1 MKNKKVAIVGGGLA
15 GSEAAWQLSLMG
27 ISSNLYEMRPN
38 KKTPAHKTSL
48 LAELV
53 CSNSFRSD
61 DHTNNAVGQLHWE
74 MRAADGLIISMG
86 DKARIPAGSAMAVDR
101 MKFSSKITNLIKNNS
116 LINIIQKEIIDLK
129 QLTEDHVIIASG
141 PLTSNN
147 LAQSLI
153 ELTGS
158 KNLYFYDAIAPTVYA
173 DSIDYQSTWFQ
184 SRYDKGDS
192 VEEREAYLNCPMTK
206 DEYYEF
212 VSKISESDKADFNDW
227 ETDVPF
233 FSGCLPI
240 EVMASRGKDTLRFGP
255 MKPVGLTNP
264 RSDKKPYAVVQLR
277 KENKEGTLFNIVGFQ
292 TKIKHSRQAEI
303 LRSIKGLQEA
313 RFARLGGIHKN
324 TFLNSPDILD
334 KYFQLKSNPNI
345 SLAGQI
351 TGVEGYVESAAI
363 GLLVGRI
370 VGAKILG
377 EEVML
382 PPPDTALGALAH
394 HLITENNNFQPMN
407 INFGLFKSAVNNLK
421 GKKNRQERYSS
432 YTSTAKSS
440 FLSWLE
446 SQSIFHRSF
455 VKKHDLDPV

>member
-1 MKNKKVAIVGGGLA
+1 MSEKKVAIVGGGLA
-15 GSEAAWQLSLMG
+15 GSEAAWQLGRMG

-74 MRAADGLIISMG
+74 MRAADGLIISTG

-101 MKFSSKITNLIKNNS
+101 MKFSSEITELIKNNS
-116 LINIIQKEIIDLK
+116 FINIIHKEITDLK
-129 QLTEDHVIIASG
+129 QLAEDHVIIASG
-141 PLTSNN
+141 PLTSNK

-153 ELTGS
+153 KLTGS

-173 DSIDYQSTWFQ
+173 DSIDYESTWFQ

-192 VEEREAYLNCPMTK
+192 IEEREAYLNCPMTK

-227 ETDVPF
+227 EADVPF

-264 RSDKKPYAVVQLR
+264 YSDVKPYAVVQLR

-303 LRSIKGLQEA
+303 LRSINGLQEA

-334 KYFQLKSNPNI
+334 KYFQLKSYPNI

-377 EEVML
+377 KEVKL
-382 PPPDTALGALAH
+382 PSADTALGALAN
-394 HLITENNNFQPMN
+394 HLITHNNDFQPMN
-407 INFGLFKSAVNNLK
+407 VNFGLFKSTVKDFK
-421 GKKNRQERYSS
+421 GKKNRRDRYAA
-432 YTSTAKSS
+432 YTSIAKSS
-440 FLSWLE
+440 FHKWLE
-446 SQSIFHRSF
+446 SQSS
-455 VKKHDLDPV
+455 L

>member
-264 RSDKKPYAVVQLR
+264 KSDKKPYAVVQLR
-277 KENKEGTLFNIVGFQ
+277 KENKAGTLFNIVGFQ

-334 KYFQLKSNPNI
+334 KHFQLKSNPNI

-377 EEVML
+377 EDVML

-407 INFGLFKSAVNNLK
+407 INFGLFKSALNNLK
-421 GKKNRQERYSS
+421 GKKNRRERYSS

>member
-1 MKNKKVAIVGGGLA
+1 MVEKKVAIVGGGLA
-15 GSEAAWQLSLMG
+15 GSEAAWQLGQMG

-38 KKTPAHKTSL
+38 KNTPAHKTSF

-61 DHTNNAVGQLHWE
+61 DDINNAVGQLHWE

-86 DKARIPAGSAMAVDR
+86 DKSRIPAGSAMAVDR
-101 MKFSSKITNLIKNNS
+101 NQFSSRITEIIEKHPLIS
-116 LINIIQKEIIDLK
+116 LNHKEITDLK
-129 QLTEDHVIIASG
+129 QLKEDHIIIASG
-141 PLTSNN
+141 PLTSNK

-158 KNLYFYDAIAPTVYA
+158 KNLYFYDAIAPTIYA
-173 DSIDYQSTWFQ
+173 DSIDYESTWFQ
-184 SRYDKGDS
+184 SRYDKGDT

-212 VSKISESDKADFNDW
+212 VSKICKSDKADFNDW
-227 ETDVPF
+227 EKDVPF

-264 RSDKKPYAVVQLR
+264 KNQVKPYAVVQLR

-303 LRSIKGLQEA
+303 LRSISGLQDA

-334 KYFQLKSNPNI
+334 HHFQLKSYPKV

-363 GLLVGRI
+363 GLLVGRM
-370 VGAKILG
+370 VGAKILSR
-377 EEVML
+377 EVIL

-394 HLITENNNFQPMN
+394 HLISQNDDFQPMN
-407 INFGLFKSAVNNLK
+407 INFGLFKSSINNLK
-421 GKKNRQERYSS
+421 GKKNRRERYST
-432 YTSTAKSS
+432 YTSVAKSS
-440 FLSWLE
+440 FQNWLK
-446 SQSIFHRSF
+446 SINI
-455 VKKHDLDPV
+455 V

>member
-1 MKNKKVAIVGGGLA
+1 MVKKKVAIVGGGLA
-15 GSEAAWQLSLMG
+15 GSEAAWQLGRMG
-27 ISSNLYEMRPN
+27 IPTNLYEMRPN
-38 KKTPAHKTSL
+38 KNTPAHKTSL

-61 DHTNNAVGQLHWE
+61 DDINNAVGQLHWE
-74 MRAADGLIISMG
+74 MRVADGLIISIG
-86 DKARIPAGSAMAVDR
+86 DISRIPAGSAMAVDR
-101 MKFSSKITNLIKNNS
+101 MQFSSRITDLIKNNS
-116 LINIIQKEIIDLK
+116 SISLIQKEITDLK
-129 QLTEDHVIIASG
+129 QLKEDHVIIASG

-173 DSIDYQSTWFQ
+173 DSIDYESTWFQ
-184 SRYDKGDS
+184 SRYDKGETI
-192 VEEREAYLNCPMTK
+192 EEREAYLNCPMTK

-212 VSKISESDKADFNDW
+212 VSKICKSDKADFNNW
-227 ETDVPF
+227 EKDVPF

-255 MKPVGLTNP
+255 MKPIGLTNP
-264 RSDKKPYAVVQLR
+264 KNEIKPYAVVQLR
-277 KENKEGTLFNIVGFQ
+277 KENKEATLYNIVGFQ

-303 LRSIKGLQEA
+303 LRSICGLQDA

-334 KYFQLKSNPNI
+334 HYFQLKSCPKV

-363 GLLVGRI
+363 GLLVGRM

-377 EEVML
+377 KEVVL
-382 PPPDTALGALAH
+382 PPPNTALGALAH
-394 HLITENNNFQPMN
+394 HLITQNDNFQPMN
-407 INFGLFKSAVNNLK
+407 INFGLFKSTIDNLK
-421 GKKNRQERYSS
+421 GKKNRRERYST
-432 YTSTAKSS
+432 YTSIAKSS
-440 FLSWLE
+440 FQSWLKTV
-446 SQSIFHRSF
+446 SF
-455 VKKHDLDPV
+455 F